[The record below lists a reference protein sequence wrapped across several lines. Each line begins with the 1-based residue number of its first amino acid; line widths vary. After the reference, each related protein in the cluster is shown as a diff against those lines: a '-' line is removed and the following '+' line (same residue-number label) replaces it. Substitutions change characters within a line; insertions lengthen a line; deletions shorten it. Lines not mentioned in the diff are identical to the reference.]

1 MGGARPPMPTK
12 RIFTVCSGNT
22 LVVAGGKGEG
32 YTTLTTVEV
41 MNTDSAV
48 VKNKQPTSPSHS
60 SFSHSLWGQSL
71 PIGGL
76 DQHGCLS
83 QSVFT
88 CSLSALLQSQTVK
101 ARMKSFFTAGNNS
114 VWHMIAHLP
123 VFCSTGATLNG
134 KLLAVGGNTPEE
146 KDTDNIYAT
155 NNIYSYNTETN
166 TWEVI
171 SYMPTPRRMCLVV
184 VLPRNKLMVVGRQ
197 TDCCT
202 DTKKSRDCFT
212 YVNCTAVCDFANIF
226 SLLLL

>member
-1 MGGARPPMPTK
+1 MPTK
-12 RIFTVCSGNT
+12 RILTVVVCSGNT

-32 YTTLTTVEV
+32 YTTLTTVLEV
-41 MNTDSAV
+41 MNTETLQWS
-48 VKNKQPTSPSHS
+48 KTS
-60 SFSHSLWGQSL
+60 SL
-71 PIGGL
+71 PHPLTQASATACGDRIYLLGGL

-88 CSLSALLQSQTVK
+88 CSLSVLLQPQTVK
-101 ARMKSFFTAGNNS
+101 AKMKSFFTAGNNS

-123 VFCSTGATLNG
+123 VFCSTGDTLNG

-184 VLPRNKLMVVGRQ
+184 VLPRNKLMVVGRTALTVVLIQ
-197 TDCCT
+197 
-202 DTKKSRDCFT
+202 KKS
-212 YVNCTAVCDFANIF
+212 
-226 SLLLL
+226 